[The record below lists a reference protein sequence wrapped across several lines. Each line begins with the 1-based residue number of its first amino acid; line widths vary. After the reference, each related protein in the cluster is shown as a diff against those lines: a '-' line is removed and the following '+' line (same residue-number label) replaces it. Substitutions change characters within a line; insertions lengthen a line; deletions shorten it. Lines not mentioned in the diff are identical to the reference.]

1 MKRGIIAIAIA
12 IAIVTIATTPLAAH
26 QKGHGKGSA
35 KQDVAVSDGAAGG
48 GAHVS
53 ADIHFSIGEQR
64 VIREYYAPRYRS
76 LPPGLQKKVA
86 RGKPL
91 PPGWQK
97 KLQPFAPEVERRLS
111 PLPAGYG
118 RGVIDGHAVI
128 YGSRSH
134 AVVDV
139 AVLF

>member
-1 MKRGIIAIAIA
+1 MKRVLLASALVIAAA
-12 IAIVTIATTPLAAH
+12 VPLAAH
-26 QKGHGKGSA
+26 QKSHGSHGNGA
-35 KQDVAVSDGAAGG
+35 KHEQAETDGAR
-48 GAHVS
+48 VS

-64 VIREYYAPRYRS
+64 VIHEYYAPRYQS

-97 KLQPFAPEVERRLS
+97 KLQPFPREVERELA

-118 RGVIDGHAVI
+118 RGVFDGHAVI
-128 YGSRSH
+128 YRTSSH
-134 AVVDV
+134 TVVDV

>member
-1 MKRGIIAIAIA
+1 MKRFLLATALVIAAA
-12 IAIVTIATTPLAAH
+12 VPLAAD
-26 QKGHGKGSA
+26 QKSHGSHGNGGKHEETGA
-35 KQDVAVSDGAAGG
+35 DGTR
-48 GAHVS
+48 VS
-53 ADIHFSIGEQR
+53 ADIHFSVGEQR
-64 VIREYYAPRYRS
+64 VIHDYYAPRYQS

-97 KLQPFAPEVERRLS
+97 KLEPFPREVERRLA

-128 YGSRSH
+128 YSTGSH

>member
-1 MKRGIIAIAIA
+1 MKRVMIAT
-12 IAIVTIATTPLAAH
+12 AIVVAAVTPLAAH
-26 QKGHGKGSA
+26 QKDHGSHGN
-35 KQDVAVSDGAAGG
+35 GAAKHQSAAGEG
-48 GAHVS
+48 THVA

-97 KLQPFAPEVERRLS
+97 KLQPFPGEVERQLT

-128 YGSRSH
+128 YGTRSQ